1 MTIPSATPAQVTQLR
16 RHAVNDV
23 TRTIMTSGVRLTWA
37 QADDL
42 GDEVVQWMRDRL
54 GLTSRTT
61 DAGITFEPPE
71 RYYLR
76 VKTSP
81 HEPWKRPLGWS
92 YDDLDEAKQGARKA
106 DAHWMRVEL
115 MDARTGRKIRY
126 R

>member
-1 MTIPSATPAQVTQLR
+1 MAIPTATPEQITQIR

-23 TRTIMTSGVRLTWA
+23 TRKIMESGVKLTWE

-42 GDEVVQWMRDRL
+42 GDEVIGWMRARL

-61 DAGITFEPPE
+61 DAGITFEPPD

-76 VKTSP
+76 VKTAP
-81 HEPWKRPLGWS
+81 HQQWTRPVGWS
-92 YDDLDEAKQGARKA
+92 FDDLDEAKRGARMA
-106 DAHWMRVEL
+106 DAQWMAVEL
-115 MDARTGRKIRY
+115 IDAKTDRKVRY